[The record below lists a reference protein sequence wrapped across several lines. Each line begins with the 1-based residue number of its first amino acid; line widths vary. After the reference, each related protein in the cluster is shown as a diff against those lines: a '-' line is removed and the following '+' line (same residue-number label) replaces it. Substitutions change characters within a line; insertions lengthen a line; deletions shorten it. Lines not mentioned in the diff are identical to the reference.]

1 MILILSLIKKTLDEI
16 SEDILEINIQLKDNS
31 FIFSEEEKEKILNS
45 HKTLAVNFGLLE
57 TLLNKIYGSDS

>member
-16 SEDILEINIQLKDNS
+16 SEDLLEISIQLKDNR
-31 FIFSEEEKEKILNS
+31 FNFSEEEKEKILNS

>member
-16 SEDILEINIQLKDNS
+16 SEDLLEISSQLKDNN
-31 FIFSEEEKEKILNS
+31 FNFSEEEKEKILNS
-45 HKTLAVNFGLLE
+45 HQTLAVNFGLLE

>member
-16 SEDILEINIQLKDNS
+16 SEDLLEISIRLKDNR
-31 FIFSEEEKEKILNS
+31 FNFSEEEKEKILNS